1 MKKNVL
7 LGIFFIIFITIVG
20 ATYAQNIVATQKGPL
35 SAREGENI
43 TITYTV
49 ANKGNNTIYNVSVAD
64 QNFYKFLGN
73 ISPGGS
79 QSFTEKLY
87 IPTDAEV
94 KEEFGEDA
102 IVSNPYFIGGF
113 AVTYQDD
120 DGNKYAV
127 NSNTLS
133 IPLIS
138 SKVASPVNVA
148 EYAAASTT
156 PQGIWQQ
163 IMNLIQSLI
172 AYIQSLVTT
181 GS

>member
-7 LGIFFIIFITIVG
+7 MAIFIIFIALVG
-20 ATYAQNIVATQKGPL
+20 ATYAQNIIATQRGPL

-49 ANKGNNTIYNVSVAD
+49 ANNENNTIYNVSVAD
-64 QNFYKFLGN
+64 QNFYRFLGN

-79 QSFTEKLY
+79 QSFTGKLY

-94 KEEFGEDA
+94 KEEFGGDA
-102 IVSNPYFIGGF
+102 SVSNPYFIGGF
-113 AVTYQDD
+113 AVTYQDV

-127 NSNTLS
+127 NSNALS

-138 SKVASPVNVA
+138 SKVAS
-148 EYAAASTT
+148 
-156 PQGIWQQ
+156 
-163 IMNLIQSLI
+163 
-172 AYIQSLVTT
+172 
-181 GS
+181 